1 MRLEAD
7 LYRRFAH
14 LTERLTT
21 LLVSHRFSTVRMTD
35 RVAVLESGR
44 VVELGSHAELVSTG
58 GRYAELYALQAR
70 RFREDREGE
79 RQR

>member
-1 MRLEAD
+1 MA
-7 LYRRFAH
+7 
-14 LTERLTT
+14 
-21 LLVSHRFSTVRMTD
+21 D

-44 VVELGSHAELVSTG
+44 VVELGSHPELVRAG